1 MSKITRETAEFPEK
15 LGEALSDIATD
26 LANLK
31 ASFDVAIAKL
41 NADGGVT
48 DTDYATSSA
57 LNTSND

>member
-15 LGEALSDIATD
+15 TGEALSDIATD
-26 LANLK
+26 LTNLK
-31 ASFDVAIAKL
+31 SAFDTLVAKL